1 MVEALSWAEHG
12 WPLVYAGVL
21 WFVATGA
28 VLALD
33 SRSTRS
39 FTRSLVLTGVLAC
52 LSLAAIAYT
61 VNDASPL
68 AAYVAFTAALMIWG
82 WHELAF
88 LTGAAAGP
96 RKAALPAGATGWT
109 RFRLSAA
116 TLIHHEI
123 ALAITA
129 LLLATL
135 GWNSA
140 NPVGAQ
146 AFALLFAMRLSTKL
160 NIFVGV
166 PHLDAGMLPPHL
178 AYLGS
183 YFRKRPVGLAMLA
196 SLAALAAL
204 ALWLGTR
211 AVGLSGGAAVGGS
224 LIFALVA
231 LGLLEHLF
239 LIMPSRDASLWRWAK
254 GPESTNNAYR
264 ITGAAE

>member
-1 MVEALSWAEHG
+1 MVAGTMSWAEHG

-33 SRSTRS
+33 SRNAAS
-39 FTRSLVLTGVLAC
+39 FGRSLVLTGSLAC
-52 LSLAAIAYT
+52 MGLVAVAYT
-61 VNDASPL
+61 ANDPSPL
-68 AAYVAFTAALMIWG
+68 AAYVAFTASLMIWG

-96 RKAALPAGATGWT
+96 RRELLPAGSTGWA

-123 ALAITA
+123 ALALT
-129 LLLATL
+129 LAFL
-135 GWNSA
+135 AGLSWNAA
-140 NPVGAQ
+140 NPVAAQ
-146 AFALLFAMRLSTKL
+146 AFGLLFAMRLSTKL

-166 PHLDAGMLPPHL
+166 PHFDTAMLPPHL

-183 YFRKRPVGLAMLA
+183 YFRTRPAGIAMAA

-204 ALWLGTR
+204 AIWLGTR
-211 AVGLSGGAAVGGS
+211 AVSLSGGAAVGAS
-224 LIFALVA
+224 LVFALVA

-239 LIMPSRDASLWRWAK
+239 LVVPVKDASLWRWAK
-254 GPESTNNAYR
+254 ANNAFR
-264 ITGAAE
+264 TTGAAE